1 MFFTRHIDV
10 YKKYEQI
17 YYHDEPTQK
26 SIVFFLTALSDLIAI
41 DQLIDGPLL
50 EKNISA
56 VVAKLCVVFWL
67 AVLGL
72 ESSQIYNLFRH
83 FDEDLQFRT
92 HLT

>member
-10 YKKYEQI
+10 YKKHEQI

-67 AVLGL
+67 AVLGS